1 MTAVMD
7 PPPAQGPLAL
17 QLAALDRR
25 EALARAADGGAHYAP
40 GPCAD
45 PEPDYQPRHLP
56 RSTDA

>member
-1 MTAVMD
+1 VTAVME
-7 PPPAQGPLAL
+7 PPADGVLGPR
-17 QLAALDRR
+17 LAALDRR